1 MNFFQNLIQR
11 QVRTL
16 VGSSAPQLDAPK
28 GDPGLLGPESVAWRV
43 HGDFTAMM
51 IGGVTALLLQM
62 LHPKALAGVWDHSG
76 FRDDMIGRLKR
87 TAQYIAGTTYG
98 PTDEAEKL
106 LDRVKLVHDQVEG
119 TLPDGSSYSANDPH
133 LLTWVHVAEVSS
145 FLQAYLRYC
154 DPHLSRLDQDRYF
167 AEVALFAKRLGAK
180 DVPVTRTDVDAY
192 LTHMQP
198 ELRYD
203 ARTREVASVL
213 LSQPAPTI
221 LLRPFRDVTMDA
233 AIDLL
238 PSWAATM
245 HGLDLSSR
253 RRQLARVGARSIRA
267 VMKPALRDTPATR
280 ARRRVEGQSL

>member
-1 MNFFQNLIQR
+1 MNVFQNIIQQ

-16 VGSSAPQLDAPK
+16 VGSSNPRLDTPK

-98 PTDEAEKL
+98 PTAEAEKL
-106 LDRVKLVHDQVEG
+106 LDRVKLVHNQVQG
-119 TLPDGSSYSANDPH
+119 ALPDGSTYSANDPH

-154 DPHLSRLDQDRYF
+154 DPNMPRSDQDRYY
-167 AEVALFAKRLGAK
+167 AEVALFARRLGAEG
-180 DVPVTRTDVDAY
+180 VPETGSEVDAY
-192 LTHMQP
+192 LARMQP

-203 ARTREVASVL
+203 ERTREVASVL
-213 LSQPAPTI
+213 LSQPAPTF

-233 AIDLL
+233 AVDLL
-238 PSWAATM
+238 PSWAAKM
-245 HGLDLSSR
+245 HGFDLSNP
-253 RRQLARVGARSIRA
+253 RRQLARAGAHGIRA
-267 VMKPALRDTPATR
+267 VMRPALRDTPAMR
-280 ARRRVEGQSL
+280 ARRRMQASL

>member
-1 MNFFQNLIQR
+1 MNFFQNIVQQ

-16 VGSSAPQLDAPK
+16 VGSSNPCLDAPK
-28 GDPGLLGPESVAWRV
+28 GDPGLLGADSIAWRV
-43 HGDFTAMM
+43 HGDFAAMM

-76 FRDDMIGRLKR
+76 FREDMIGRLKR

-98 PTDEAEKL
+98 PISEAEKL
-106 LDRVKLVHDQVEG
+106 LDRVKRVHDQVQG

-154 DPHLSRLDQDRYF
+154 DPHLSRSHQDRYF
-167 AEVALFAKRLGAK
+167 TEVALFANRLGAEG
-180 DVPVTRTDVDAY
+180 VPVTRSDVDEY
-192 LTHMQP
+192 LIHMRP

-203 ARTREVASVL
+203 DRTSEVASVL
-213 LSQPAPTI
+213 LSQPAPTF

-245 HGLDLSSR
+245 HGFDLSGA
-253 RRQLARVGARSIRA
+253 RRQLARAGAHSIRA
-267 VMKPALRDTPATR
+267 VMKPALRDTPAMR
-280 ARRRVEGQSL
+280 ARRRMQDAL